1 MLLNMWEATT
11 YMKLEKK
18 ERTRQLILDE
28 LESRNT
34 KGFERWLDGNAQD
47 MELRAYVLNCK

>member
-11 YMKLEKK
+11 YMKLEQK

-28 LESRNT
+28 LESRNP
-34 KGFERWLDGNAQD
+34 KGFERWLDGNAHD
-47 MELRAYVLNCK
+47 MELSAYVLNCK